1 MRTVTMQDI
10 NQPAT
15 EAEIAQMQRL
25 VQEALDAGVVG
36 VSTGLYYAPAQAATA
51 HEVQAVFEPLR
62 GTTAVIA
69 SHIRDEA
76 EHVLEAMTEAM
87 SIANALGVRQ
97 IISHHKVNGRA
108 NHGRSTETLALVDEA
123 RTRMDVCMDCYPYVA
138 SSTILRQDNVEQA
151 SRALIAWS
159 TPKPETA
166 GRYVDELLK
175 EQNLGLTEFLASLQP
190 AGAIYFSM
198 DEADV
203 ERIMAHPETMIGSD
217 GLPHD
222 TFPHPRLWGA
232 FPRVLGHYSRD
243 RKIFPLE
250 TAIYKMTG
258 MPAAKFGLK
267 NRGLIAEGYA
277 ADLVVFDPEQVR
289 DCATFANPK
298 LPAAGIQRV
307 YVNGVTSWRNG
318 TSTGARAGQV
328 IRRM

>member
-1 MRTVTMQDI
+1 
-10 NQPAT
+10 
-15 EAEIAQMQRL
+15 
-25 VQEALDAGVVG
+25 
-36 VSTGLYYAPAQAATA
+36 
-51 HEVQAVFEPLR
+51 
-62 GTTAVIA
+62 
-69 SHIRDEA
+69 
-76 EHVLEAMTEAM
+76 
-87 SIANALGVRQ
+87 
-97 IISHHKVNGRA
+97 
-108 NHGRSTETLALVDEA
+108 
-123 RTRMDVCMDCYPYVA
+123 
-138 SSTILRQDNVEQA
+138 
-151 SRALIAWS
+151 
-159 TPKPETA
+159 
-166 GRYVDELLK
+166 
-175 EQNLGLTEFLASLQP
+175 
-190 AGAIYFSM
+190 M

-277 ADLVVFDPEQVR
+277 ADLVVFDPEHVR

-318 TSTGARAGQV
+318 AATGARAGQV
-328 IRRM
+328 IRRS